1 MPSLDPTGEVAI
13 EATEHGAV
21 EIILV
26 PLLAPAA
33 GGLARVLRRV
43 LQKTMRVQ
51 RGDGVTHE
59 IDTPP

>member
-1 MPSLDPTGEVAI
+1 MSHARIVSED
-13 EATEHGAV
+13 GAV

>member
-1 MPSLDPTGEVAI
+1 MSHARIVSED
-13 EATEHGAV
+13 GAV
-21 EIILV
+21 EIILA

-59 IDTPP
+59 IDTPPDD